1 MRKRG
6 HDEKRMKIMVI
17 EVFDGGL
24 YVNILDHIFALEV
37 ISLREAKPKT
47 FDPIAID
54 DKTKKVYQPP
64 TSILEAHFFSSVSG
78 KTKAPYSWC

>member
-1 MRKRG
+1 
-6 HDEKRMKIMVI
+6 MVI
-17 EVFDGGL
+17 EVFDGSL

-54 DKTKKVYQPP
+54 NKTKKVYIPLCH
-64 TSILEAHFFSSVSG
+64 ILEAHFLSVLPYE
-78 KTKAPYSWC
+78 TKAPYSWC